1 MQPNIDDI
9 DPYQT
14 VVLERFGE
22 QLSQQFGVG
31 FARG

>member
-14 VVLERFGE
+14 NRVRTVGAV
-22 QLSQQFGVG
+22 SQQLVFGL
-31 FARG
+31 ARG